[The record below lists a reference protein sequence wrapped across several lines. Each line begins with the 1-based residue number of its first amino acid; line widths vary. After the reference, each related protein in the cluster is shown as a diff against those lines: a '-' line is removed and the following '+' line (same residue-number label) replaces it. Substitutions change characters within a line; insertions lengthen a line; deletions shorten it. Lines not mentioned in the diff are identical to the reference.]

1 MRLWWQR
8 LRVMTVKELLQL
20 SRDPVLLIILAW
32 FFTADIYI
40 AGSGISMDLRNASMV
55 VLDRDQSAASREL
68 IHRFQPPYFKLQGE
82 ISSGRQGI
90 QRLDQGKSMLVLEI
104 PPHFERDL
112 EAGRSTAVQLQV
124 DTTNTILGTLATSYA
139 AQIVG
144 RFGEDR
150 ALDQLGITDL
160 QLAAMPRIEDRHRV
174 WYNPNQIDPWFMSIS
189 ELMTVITM
197 LSLMLPAAAAV
208 REKER
213 GTIEQL
219 AVSPLTP
226 FQILFPKVIAM
237 TLAILAGTAVALFLI
252 LFPLFHIPVKGSL
265 LLFFSVTA
273 LYAVAVS
280 GLGLFIASISRNL
293 GQVSMLVIV
302 ILMPMLL
309 LSGAWTPPE
318 AMPALLRHLMVISP
332 LYWFIELGYG
342 ILLKGAGLAVLWDS
356 VLGLSV
362 LGAAIF
368 GFGIVRFRRQ
378 FGAGG

>member
-1 MRLWWQR
+1 MRLWWLR
-8 LRVMTVKELLQL
+8 MRVMTAKELLQL

-40 AGSGISMDLRNASMV
+40 AGSGISMDLRHASLA
-55 VLDRDQSAASREL
+55 VLDRDRSEASREL
-68 IHRFQPPYFKLQGE
+68 IQRFRPPYFEYQGE
-82 ISSGRQGI
+82 LSSGRQGI
-90 QRLDQGKSMLVLEI
+90 RRLDRGTSMLVLEI

-124 DTTNTILGTLATSYA
+124 DTTNTVLGTLATGYA
-139 AQIVG
+139 ARIVA
-144 RFGEDR
+144 RYGEDR
-150 ALDQLGITDL
+150 VLDRLGVTDQ
-160 QLAAMPRIEDRHRV
+160 QLAAMPRIEARQRV
-174 WYNPNQIDPWFMSIS
+174 WYNPNQVDPWFMSIS

-252 LFPLFHIPVKGSL
+252 LFPVFHVPLKGSL
-265 LLFFSVTA
+265 SLFFAVTA
-273 LYAVAVS
+273 LYVLAVS

-302 ILMPMLL
+302 VLMPMLL

-356 VLGLSV
+356 VIGLSL

-368 GFGIVRFRRQ
+368 GFGVMRFRRQ
-378 FGAGG
+378 FG